1 MAGNVF
7 VNGTFDILH
16 PGHLSLLKYARELGD
31 RLFVAIDSDFRVKQ
45 LKGEDR
51 PINDVGVRRIMLEAI
66 RWVDEVIIFSSDEDL
81 DSLVMKIRPIHMVV
95 GNDYVDKPV
104 IGSRW
109 AKHLH
114 FFDKIDEYSTTRTI
128 QRITDRG

>member
-16 PGHLSLLKYARELGD
+16 PGHIALLKYARLLGD

-51 PINDVGVRRIMLEAI
+51 PINDVGVRRTMLEAI
-66 RWVDEVIIFSSDEDL
+66 KWVDEVIIFSSDEDL
-81 DSLVMKIRPIHMVV
+81 DSLVMKIRPYHMVV
-95 GNDYVDKPV
+95 GSDYKNKTV

-109 AKHLH
+109 ARQLH
-114 FFDKIDEYSTTRTI
+114 FFDKINEYSTTNTI
-128 QRITDRG
+128 QRITSG

>member
-16 PGHLSLLKYARELGD
+16 PGHIALLKYARLLGD

-51 PINDVGVRRIMLEAI
+51 PINDVGVRKTMLEAI
-66 RWVDEVIIFSSDEDL
+66 KWVDEVIIFSSDEDL
-81 DSLVMKIRPIHMVV
+81 DSLVMKIRPYHMVV
-95 GNDYVDKPV
+95 GSDYKNKTV

-109 AKHLH
+109 ARQLH
-114 FFDKIDEYSTTRTI
+114 FFDKINEYSTTNTI
-128 QRITDRG
+128 QRITSG

>member
-16 PGHLSLLKYARELGD
+16 PGHIALLKFARSLGS
-31 RLFVAIDSDFRVKQ
+31 RLFVAIDNDERVTK
-45 LKGEDR
+45 LKGPER
-51 PINDVGVRRIMLEAI
+51 PVNDVGTRRTMLESI

-81 DSLVMKIRPIHMVV
+81 DSLVMKIRPVHMVV
-95 GNDYVDKPV
+95 GSDYVDKPV

-109 AKHLH
+109 AKQLH

-128 QRITDRG
+128 QRITGRG

>member
-51 PINDVGVRRIMLEAI
+51 PINDVGVRRTMLEAI

>member
-16 PGHLSLLKYARELGD
+16 PGHLALLEYARSLGS
-31 RLFVAIDSDFRVKQ
+31 RLFVAIDSDERVRQ
-45 LKGEDR
+45 LKGPTR
-51 PINDVGVRRIMLEAI
+51 PINDMSARRKMLESI

-114 FFDKIDEYSTTRTI
+114 FFDKLDGYSTTSTI
-128 QRITDRG
+128 QRIATR

>member
-16 PGHLSLLKYARELGD
+16 PGHMALLKFAKSLGS
-31 RLFVAIDSDFRVKQ
+31 RLFVAIDNDERVAK
-45 LKGEDR
+45 LKGPDR
-51 PINDVGVRRIMLEAI
+51 PVNDAGTRRTMLESI
-66 RWVDEVIIFSSDEDL
+66 KWVDEVIIFSSDEDL
-81 DSLVMKIRPIHMVV
+81 DSLVMKIRPVHMVV
-95 GNDYVDKPV
+95 GSDYVDKPV

-114 FFDKIDEYSTTRTI
+114 FFDKIDEYSTTKTI
-128 QRITDRG
+128 QRIADR